1 MLLVLAMLLSIGA
14 LAAPAEDLR
23 PDPYQDVDET
33 LWSYAYIVD
42 LYEDGILPEG
52 EMLYRVAM
60 LKNVVS
66 QLAAED
72 AGTLYYTNG
81 SAWTF
86 SPD

>member
-1 MLLVLAMLLSIGA
+1 MCIR
-14 LAAPAEDLR
+14 DR
-23 PDPYQDVDET
+23 
-33 LWSYAYIVD
+33 
-42 LYEDGILPEG
+42 
-52 EMLYRVAM
+52 LYRIAM